1 MNENLFQEGN
11 LVLDLYY
18 LLINIKLYLFEDL
31 GLSCS

>member
-1 MNENLFQEGN
+1 MNEILFQEGN

-31 GLSCS
+31 SCG